1 MKQFETEHYLFH
13 YGENTKAEA
22 DIREIAACQESCL
35 YYICQVLRTKPPFKI
50 EYYLCDSPEEVGR
63 VYGDDEPCNAFAAL
77 PDKIYAVYNERI
89 QCIGFHEDAHIVSYC
104 INRPDSPAIREGLAM
119 YFDRQW
125 WGISNWTWA
134 AYYQKT
140 GRCPDVDKLL
150 ERERFFSLDCSIT
163 YPVMGAFTDY
173 LISTYGME
181 DYLRLYRMQDMAKA
195 LEMVYRKSPE
205 ALKREFEAYLG
216 LFRLDA
222 VLEKR
227 METLLAAEN
236 TDLC

>member
-13 YGENTKAEA
+13 YGENSKAEA

-35 YYICQVLRTKPPFKI
+35 HYICQVLRTKPPFKI

-89 QCIGFHEDAHIVSYC
+89 QCIGFHEDAHIISYC

-125 WGISNWTWA
+125 WGISNWAWT
-134 AYYQKT
+134 AYYRKT
-140 GRCPDVDKLL
+140 GQYRAVDELL
-150 ERERFFSLDCSIT
+150 PKEAFFNVDCAVS
-163 YPVMGAFTDY
+163 YPIVGAFTDY
-173 LISTYGME
+173 LISAYGIE
-181 DYLRLYRMQDMAKA
+181 DYLRLYRMQDMARA
-195 LEMVYRKSPE
+195 MEVVYGKSPKE
-205 ALKREFEAYLG
+205 LNKEFTAYVD
-216 LFRLDA
+216 LFRIDEGL
-222 VLEKR
+222 LER
-227 METLLAAEN
+227 MASLQKE
-236 TDLC
+236 